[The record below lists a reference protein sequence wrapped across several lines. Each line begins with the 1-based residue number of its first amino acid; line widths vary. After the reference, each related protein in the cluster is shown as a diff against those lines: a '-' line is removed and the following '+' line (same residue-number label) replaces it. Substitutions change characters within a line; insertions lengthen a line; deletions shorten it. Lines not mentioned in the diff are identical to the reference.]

1 MVFAMILSMFF
12 PLLLLACTAFAGE
25 PWTAQELLPPAQ
37 LAARLAKSEKPL
49 MIYVGPAYLWRVKHI
64 PAALNAGMAS
74 REEGI
79 AALKKILAGK
89 SKDIEII
96 VYCGCCPM
104 NVCPNIRP
112 AIQTIKAEGFTKVR
126 LLELPT
132 RLDDDWVK
140 KGYPAVGE

>member
-1 MVFAMILSMFF
+1 MML
-12 PLLLLACTAFAGE
+12 PLLLLAASSFAAE

-64 PAALNAGMAS
+64 PASVNAGMAS
-74 REEGI
+74 REEGLS
-79 AALKKILAGK
+79 ALKKILAGK
-89 SKDIEII
+89 AKDTEVIL
-96 VYCGCCPM
+96 YCGCCPM

-112 AIQTIKAEGFTKVR
+112 AIQAIKAEGFTRVR
-126 LLELPT
+126 LLDLPT

-140 KGYPAVGE
+140 KGYPAVSE

>member
-1 MVFAMILSMFF
+1 MML
-12 PLLLLACTAFAGE
+12 PLLLLAASSLAAE

-64 PAALNAGMAS
+64 PASINAGMSS
-74 REEGI
+74 REEGL

-89 SKDIEII
+89 AKDTEVII
-96 VYCGCCPM
+96 YCGCCPM

-112 AIQTIKAEGFTKVR
+112 AIQAIKADGFTRVR
-126 LLELPT
+126 LLDLPT

-140 KGYPAVGE
+140 KGYPAVSE